1 VSRLRAL
8 APWELALLALL
19 LAWALAPIV
28 WLLVESL
35 RHDYTLTGA
44 DGPIPGDQ
52 LQYLAWVRDAGEHG
66 LAANLFEL
74 RPSGHVFLHP
84 LFTPSGLASRIG
96 LPIPLA
102 YWLWKPVAALALGA
116 GALVWVKRL
125 LPGQDGAQAAAAA
138 LVLFS
143 FSPLSAIILWGD
155 LGSAATRAQTYTSA
169 GEMFVAGELWG
180 YAQTAIAIGLMPVVV
195 LLVERAARGR
205 SAGAL
210 AWAAAAGAAVSWL
223 HPWQGVTLA
232 LVLGGLA
239 AWPGQS
245 RRRRALWLVPLAGVA
260 APLGYYALLAHYNV
274 AWELASRQNEVGHPP
289 VDAVALALA
298 PLAVPAAF
306 GLRRLR
312 DDVAER
318 ALLLWIAASLV
329 AVAALNAFPAHFLA
343 GLSFPLAVLA
353 VRGASRVRAPVA
365 LAAGA
370 VALATLPGMAY
381 VARELHRVYDLPVQ
395 QLYLV
400 RGDADALAYVR
411 DGAPP
416 GGVLAS
422 PRLATSVPSQTGRAV
437 WEGHPS
443 WTPDYEVR
451 LRAAQQLFTGALAP
465 GPARELVRASGARVL
480 VAGCGAGADLR
491 PLLGPLVGHTRRF
504 GCATVYELRRTG

>member
-8 APWELALLALL
+8 APWERALLALV
-19 LAWALAPIV
+19 LAWAFAPV
-28 WLLVESL
+28 VVLVAESL
-35 RHDYTLTGA
+35 RHGYTLTGA

-52 LQYLAWVRDAGEHG
+52 LQYLAWVRDAGRHG

-84 LFTPSGLASRIG
+84 LFTPSGLANRLG
-96 LPIPLA
+96 LPIPVA
-102 YWLWKPVAALALGA
+102 YWLWKPVAALALAA
-116 GALVWVKRL
+116 GALVWAKRL
-125 LPGQDGAQAAAAA
+125 LPGRASAQAAAAA
-138 LVLFS
+138 LALFS
-143 FSPLSAIILWGD
+143 FSPLSAIVLWGD
-155 LGSAATRAQTYTSA
+155 VGSGTTRAHIYTSA
-169 GEMFVAGELWG
+169 GEVFAAGELWG

-195 LLVERAARGR
+195 LLVERALRGKP
-205 SAGAL
+205 AGAL
-210 AWAAAAGAAVSWL
+210 AWATAAGAAISWL

-245 RRRRALWLVPLAGVA
+245 FRRRLLTLVPVAGLA
-260 APLGYYALLAHYNV
+260 APLGYYALLAHHDV

-289 VDAVALALA
+289 AYALVLALA
-298 PLAVPAAF
+298 PLAAAGAF
-306 GLRRLR
+306 GLRRPG
-312 DDVAER
+312 DDVVER

-329 AVAALNAFPAHFLA
+329 AVVALKAFPAHFLA
-343 GLSFPLAVLA
+343 GTSFPLAVLT
-353 VRGASRVRAPVA
+353 VRGAGRIRASAA

-381 VARELHRVYDLPVQ
+381 VAREFHRVYGLPVQ

-400 RGDADALAYVR
+400 GDEADALAYVR
-411 DGAPP
+411 HGAPP

-443 WTPDYEVR
+443 WTPDYDARVT
-451 LRAAQQLFTGALAP
+451 ASQQLFTGALAP
-465 GPARELVRASGARVL
+465 GPARELVGTSGARVL
-480 VAGCGAGADLR
+480 VAGCGARADLQALLR
-491 PLLGPLVGHTRRF
+491 PLVARTRRF
-504 GCATVYELRRTG
+504 GCATVYELRRL